1 MSGWIGF
8 WSIIVILCALVI
20 RGLWFYFV
28 WQISDLTID
37 DRKSLASNGYPSLS
51 EPAIIQD
58 KRESIPGYLSKKY
71 YFDFWLQSSKQVISC
86 EVSKSLYDRLN
97 LGYSGILTYQGTAFQ
112 SFKRN
117 GEVFCE
123 KH

>member
-51 EPAIIQD
+51 EPAII
-58 KRESIPGYLSKKY
+58 
-71 YFDFWLQSSKQVISC
+71 
-86 EVSKSLYDRLN
+86 
-97 LGYSGILTYQGTAFQ
+97 
-112 SFKRN
+112 
-117 GEVFCE
+117 
-123 KH
+123 